1 MDCLKIKVVIVDK
14 KWEKIAWDDLAMC
27 KGEQLMHQWGIVS
40 HFKSR
45 EKEKNN
51 NKGIIR
57 PTIILVEVIKINMSI
72 KEVTK
77 SMTSNK
83 IELQK
88 RIHVTNHYLSLRIY
102 GRSQTFGIKAW
113 LLLLMFLGWN
123 SFQGICIFY
132 LLNTFPKDN
141 ILFCSFPICSHTSL
155 LILAPT

>member
-1 MDCLKIKVVIVDK
+1 M
-14 KWEKIAWDDLAMC
+14 
-27 KGEQLMHQWGIVS
+27 S

-113 LLLLMFLGWN
+113 LLLLMFLG
-123 SFQGICIFY
+123 
-132 LLNTFPKDN
+132 
-141 ILFCSFPICSHTSL
+141 
-155 LILAPT
+155 